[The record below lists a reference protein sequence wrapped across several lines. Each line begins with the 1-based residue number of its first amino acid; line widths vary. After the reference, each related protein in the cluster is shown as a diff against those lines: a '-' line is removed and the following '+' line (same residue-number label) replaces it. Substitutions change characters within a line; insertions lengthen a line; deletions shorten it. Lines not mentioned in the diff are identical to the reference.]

1 MSTSNVCS
9 YHAKCT
15 GTVGYILN
23 GPAEVLAARKECP
36 VTFEQEPTKLPERCW
51 SALSDEQREATLREF
66 KRWTE
71 EGGCQPKME
80 PSLLGLDWSSFV
92 TREFPESAGQTSFWN
107 PPEFIS
113 YAFSALDAYATAILA
128 AHFSYRS
135 LGVLNFTCSL
145 KQCGPESEMHLEFAT
160 ISEQGRINPGSVM
173 LEMLNS
179 FPRLL
184 QTKGIEAGAVF
195 FMEGEGCAMQFAY
208 PGQMV
213 ATASPFLRDRPDELW
228 PKVTLSLTPTDELR
242 IRAQDILA
250 FLLSSTSMEG
260 NPN

>member
-1 MSTSNVCS
+1 
-9 YHAKCT
+9 
-15 GTVGYILN
+15 
-23 GPAEVLAARKECP
+23 
-36 VTFEQEPTKLPERCW
+36 VTFKQEPTELSERRW
-51 SALSDEQREATLREF
+51 PALSPEAQKHVIAEF
-66 KRWTE
+66 KRWMK
-71 EGGCQPKME
+71 EGGCQQKME

-92 TREFPESAGQTSFWN
+92 PREFQEYADQASFEN

-113 YAFSALDAYATAILA
+113 YAFSALDAYATAMLA

-135 LGVLNFTCSL
+135 LGILNFTCSI
-145 KQCGPESEMHLEFAT
+145 KRSGPESQMHLEFAT
-160 ISEQGRINPGSVM
+160 IPEQGRINPDSVM
-173 LEMLNS
+173 LEMLS
-179 FPRLL
+179 AFPRLL

-195 FMEGEGCAMQFAY
+195 FLEGEGCGMQFAY

-213 ATASPFLRDRPDELW
+213 AKASPFLRDRPDDLW

-250 FLLSSTSMEG
+250 FLLSSTPVEG

>member
-1 MSTSNVCS
+1 M
-9 YHAKCT
+9 
-15 GTVGYILN
+15 
-23 GPAEVLAARKECP
+23 
-36 VTFEQEPTKLPERCW
+36 TFEQEPTESSERRW
-51 SALSDEQREATLREF
+51 PALSEEQREASLREF
-66 KRWTE
+66 KRLQE
-71 EGGCQPKME
+71 EGLCQPKME
-80 PSLLGLDWSSFV
+80 PSLLGLDWFSFV
-92 TREFPESAGQTSFWN
+92 AREFPEYAKQIRFEN

-113 YAFSALDAYATAILA
+113 HGFSALDAYATAMLA

-145 KQCGPESEMHLEFAT
+145 KRSDPESEMHLEFAT
-160 ISEQGRINPGSVM
+160 IPEQGRINPGSVM

-195 FMEGEGCAMQFAY
+195 FLEGERCAMQFAY

-213 ATASPFLRDRPDELW
+213 AAASPFLRDRPDELW
-228 PKVTLSLTPTDELR
+228 PQVTLSLTPTDELR
-242 IRAQDILA
+242 IRAKDIVA
-250 FLLSSTSMEG
+250 FLLSPTPMEG